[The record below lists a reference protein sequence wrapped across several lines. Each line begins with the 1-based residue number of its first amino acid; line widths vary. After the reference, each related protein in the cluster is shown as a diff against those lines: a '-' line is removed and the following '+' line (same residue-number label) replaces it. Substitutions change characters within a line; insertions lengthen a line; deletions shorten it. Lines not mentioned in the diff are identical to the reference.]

1 LSGPRWSWAKQLS
14 ALIKGRYTFPMNV
27 DHYQLSVQVGAALK
41 ERGARLTLAES
52 CTGGGV
58 AQAITAVPGSSGWF
72 GYGFVTY
79 ANSAKHQLLGVSEQ
93 ILQSHGAVS
102 EAVVVQMASGAVK
115 IASADFAVAISGI
128 AGPGGGTLDKP
139 VGTVWFAWAGP
150 DGVRAQ
156 DYLLAG
162 NRSEIREQAIT
173 ISLQELLHR
182 ITECN
187 TVQPYSY

>member
-1 LSGPRWSWAKQLS
+1 
-14 ALIKGRYTFPMNV
+14 MNV

-58 AQAITAVPGSSGWF
+58 AQAITAVPGSSSWF

-102 EAVVVQMASGAVK
+102 EAVVVQMATGAVK
-115 IASADFAVAISGI
+115 SSSADFAVAISGI

-139 VGTVWFAWAGP
+139 VGTVWFAWVGP
-150 DGVRAQ
+150 DGVTAR
-156 DYLLAG
+156 DYLLTG
-162 NRSEIREQAIT
+162 DRSAIREQAIT

-182 ITECN
+182 ITGCN